1 MLELTN
7 INTAYGEVQVL
18 WDISLNVEEGEIVF
32 LIGPNGHGKTTILR
46 TISGLIKSKS
56 GTIKFNSTEIQELPA
71 RKIVETG
78 IVHVPEGDHLFPN
91 MTVLENLKLGAYTK
105 RAWKNREDNLRE
117 IFHLFPVVDERK
129 NQLVWS
135 LSGGERRM
143 VSIGRGLMSDA
154 KLLMIDE
161 PSLGLAPKTT
171 KEVYQEIAEIKD
183 AGINLLIVEQNINFV
198 SNLANRVYLI
208 ESGKVYLQGEP
219 EKVLNDES
227 LKRVYLGVGK

>member
-7 INTAYGEVQVL
+7 INTAYGELQVL
-18 WDISLNVEEGEIVF
+18 WDISLKVEEGEIVF

-46 TISGLIKSKS
+46 TISGLIKPKS
-56 GTIKFNSTEIQELPA
+56 GTVRFNSTEIQKLSP
-71 RKIVETG
+71 RKIVERG
-78 IVHVPEGDHLFPN
+78 IIHVPEGDHLFPR
-91 MTVLENLKLGAYTK
+91 MTVLENLKLGAYTDK
-105 RAWKNREDNLRE
+105 AWKSKEHNLRR
-117 IFHLFPVVDERK
+117 IFHLFPVLDERQ

-135 LSGGERRM
+135 LSGGERRI

-171 KEVYQEIAEIKD
+171 NEVYQKIEEIKD
-183 AGINLLIVEQNINFV
+183 AGINLLLVEQNINFV

-208 ESGKVYLQGEP
+208 ESGKVAIEGKP
-219 EKVLNDES
+219 GTVLSDES
-227 LKRVYLGVGK
+227 LKGAYLGVGN